1 MTTEQLRK
9 EIIVCH
15 WALHAKGISIRY
27 YKYSESDPIWL
38 ELIPEEAAIQ
48 LQAIGSIHSWV
59 AEPFYIYTEEDKKVN
74 WTAFYNNFIF
84 SQWEALTL
92 VIRHEMEKELEK
104 DATLLEMDKAIEAL
118 KNI

>member
-9 EIIVCH
+9 EISVSDY
-15 WALHAKGISIRY
+15 LLYDRGIIITYFRNGTEHLY
-27 YKYSESDPIWL
+27 L
-38 ELIPEEAAIQ
+38 NPEQTAIH

-59 AEPFYIYTEEDKKVN
+59 SDPFYIYTEEDKKIN
-74 WTAFYNNFIF
+74 WIAFYKNFVL

-92 VIRHEMEKELEK
+92 VIRHEMGKELEK
-104 DATLLEMDKAIEAL
+104 DTKLLEMDKAIEAL

>member
-9 EIIVCH
+9 EISVYNFGLSKI
-15 WALHAKGISIRY
+15 GIY
-27 YKYSESDPIWL
+27 VGYAQNGVTKTL
-38 ELIPEEAAIQ
+38 TFTPEETAIQ

-59 AEPFYIYTEEDKKVN
+59 AEPFYIYIEEDKKVN
-74 WTAFYNNFIF
+74 WTAFYKNFVF

-92 VIRHEMEKELEK
+92 VIRHELGKELEK
-104 DATLLEMDKAIEAL
+104 DTNLLEMDKAIEAL